1 METFIY
7 ETIFVFFLVSWII
20 FELHIIDVII
30 DAKPQTNNIL
40 WKIIIS
46 SMFLGVCAFLS
57 GIFLGLLR

>member
-7 ETIFVFFLVSWII
+7 ETIFVFFFISWII

-30 DAKPQTNNIL
+30 DAKPQTTNIL

-46 SMFLGVCAFLS
+46 AMVLGICAF
-57 GIFLGLLR
+57 